1 MITRFNKFENK
12 INEDSVPAWFE
23 EKISKPSENL
33 YQEYGKP
40 IVEPFGKDEIDEN
53 LKKLYNTPIGNLP
66 IYAYAQLMDILEEDR
81 INSLVLQ
88 EPLTKDSSML
98 QLAMRYYVL
107 SIGNIIETINKTDI
121 DFGSVDQETSE
132 ILSSNPITVGTIIM
146 NSIVSW
152 YSSKEP
158 VNQIF
163 DSLNTAVIKPQG
175 ENLSEAFE
183 FINESK
189 YSVIDDLVKYAPI
202 DDVAKWISK
211 LFKGGDDVSN
221 IAKAADDA
229 ARASQASKLNISN
242 PRTSFSY
249 EYKPSGTYKEALDR
263 ISTGSDEVVKNLDNA
278 PREIKDAVY
287 TTTVNIKQQAS
298 GINLKNVNQS
308 SKIKTPSSKTPDVSS
323 NTSGLPTGTNIS
335 SHQTNKEEAVGFFE
349 RLKSGLEKK
358 AKNNQSKPDS
368 FLKIISDYFKKN
380 KNKNSDVI
388 DKRSFLSKSILGIVK
403 FFTIGGFFKKIPKY
417 FWNITKYGVIPYGLY
432 WCYKM
437 FEKNDNDSAKEPTRE
452 LLSVFEKDLA
462 NQKFEPFLTF
472 DNMGNNFQDALQSA
486 DVTGLILSWCESL
499 KQSNILSDS
508 DYKKCEEQIKSDAF
522 YYYVKAHDTTSKNY
536 VNSIEK
542 EWENSFDLP
551 SMGLTTM
558 GLAAA
563 YSSVFHKF
571 ETQFYKGNIPLTAD
585 SENLDRPV
593 EVGNRVDAYG
603 QARNY
608 AEIGDQ
614 GEDIK
619 LLQQSLNKLGI
630 YTGEIDGIYDEE
642 IAKIIVAI
650 QTNAKPTNTE
660 IEINGKAD
668 LPTLNYIAKQIEFMS
683 GVVTGSMRGSFT
695 PESAEKREQTQRY
708 IQQMQAALDDR

>member
-12 INEDSVPAWFE
+12 INEDSVPSWFE
-23 EKISKPSENL
+23 EKISKPSETV
-33 YQEYGKP
+33 YQEYVEP
-40 IVEPFGKDEIDEN
+40 IVDPFKKEEIDEN

-107 SIGNIIETINKTDI
+107 SIGNIIETINKNDI
-121 DFGSVDQETSE
+121 QFGSVDQETSE
-132 ILSSNPITVGTIIM
+132 ILSSTPITVGTIIM

-189 YSVIDDLVKYAPI
+189 FSVIDDLVKYAPI

-211 LFKGGDDVSN
+211 LFKGGDDVRN

-229 ARASQASKLNISN
+229 ARASQASKLNISS
-242 PRTSFSY
+242 PRTSFNY

-263 ISTGSDEVVKNLDNA
+263 IYTGSDDVVKNLDNA
-278 PREIKDAVY
+278 PKEIKDAVY

-298 GINLKNVNQS
+298 GINLKNVNKS
-308 SKIKTPSSKTPDVSS
+308 SKIKTPDRQTPNVSS

-335 SHQTNKEEAVGFFE
+335 SHQNNKEEAVGYFE
-349 RLKSGLEKK
+349 RLRLALEKK
-358 AKNNQSKPDS
+358 ANYNQNKPDG
-368 FLKIISDYFKKN
+368 FLKKLKDYYKKN
-380 KNKNSDVI
+380 KNINSNVI
-388 DKRSFLSKSILGIVK
+388 DKRSFLTKSFSKSTK
-403 FFTIGGFFKKIPKY
+403 FFTIGGFVKKIKLA
-417 FWNITKYGVIPYGLY
+417 WKIAKYGGIGYFIY
-432 WCYKM
+432 WCLEF

-462 NQKFEPFLTF
+462 SQNFEPFFTF
-472 DNMGNNFQDALQSA
+472 DNMGNNFKEALQSD
-486 DVTGLILSWCESL
+486 DVIGLILSWCESL
-499 KQSNILSDS
+499 NQSKILSDS
-508 DYKKCEEQIKSDAF
+508 DYKKCQEQINSDAF
-522 YYYVKAHDTTSKNY
+522 YYYVKAHDTISKNY
-536 VNSIEK
+536 VNSIEQ
-542 EWENSFDLP
+542 EWENTFDLP

-563 YSSVFHKF
+563 YSSVFHNF
-571 ETQFYKGNIPLTAD
+571 ENQFYNGNIPLTAD
-585 SENLDRPV
+585 SENLDRAV
-593 EVGNRVDAYG
+593 EVVDRVDSTG
-603 QARNY
+603 QPRNY
-608 AEIGDQ
+608 LEIGDE

-619 LLQQSLNKLGI
+619 LLQESLNKLGI

-642 IAKIIVAI
+642 IAKIIAAI
-650 QTNAKPTNTE
+650 QTNAQPTNTE

-683 GVVTGSMRGSFT
+683 GAVRGSMQGSFT
-695 PESAEKREQTQRY
+695 PESSEKRQQTQRY
-708 IQQMQAALDDR
+708 IQQMQAALDSR